1 MMIAVWFSIH
11 WYLSYEEAKKLMPS
25 EVFVYRYQQY
35 DRWVMDAGGIQ
46 QNRSWGVNRYFQ

>member
-1 MMIAVWFSIH
+1 MMIAVWFPIH

-25 EVFVYRYQQY
+25 EVFVYRYQQHH
-35 DRWVMDAGGIQ
+35 RWVMDAGGIQ